1 MDKQKLKN
9 ILDKH
14 LKWLRGENG
23 GKRADL
29 SRANLSWADLPG
41 ANLSRA
47 NLSGADLSRANLS
60 AAKLSRANLSWA
72 DLPGANL
79 SRANLSWA
87 DLSGADLP
95 GANLFRADLSGAD
108 LSGANLSGA
117 NLSGADLSWANLSW
131 ANLSGA
137 NLSRANLSWADLSRA
152 NLFRADLSW
161 ADLSGANLS
170 GANYIEKAKNLF
182 YPIACPEIGAFVG
195 WKKAKVKTSGHE
207 CIVKL
212 EITEDAVRSSAAGR
226 KCRCSKATVLEIQDL
241 EGNVLEQAAVSDRDE
256 NFHYIPGTVVSV
268 SDFDENRWNECS
280 TGIHFYITR
289 EEAVRHIL

>member
-1 MDKQKLKN
+1 MDKQELKA
-9 ILDKH
+9 ILGKH
-14 LKWLRGENG
+14 LKWLRGEDG
-23 GKRADL
+23 GERANLFGANLSRADL
-29 SRANLSWADLPG
+29 SGANLSRADLSGANLFEANLSGANLFEANLFEANLFRANLSGADLFE

-47 NLSGADLSRANLS
+47 NLSGANLFEANLFE
-60 AAKLSRANLSWA
+60 
-72 DLPGANL
+72 
-79 SRANLSWA
+79 
-87 DLSGADLP
+87 
-95 GANLFRADLSGAD
+95 ANLFR
-108 LSGANLSGA
+108 A
-117 NLSGADLSWANLSW
+117 NLSGADLFE
-131 ANLSGA
+131 A
-137 NLSRANLSWADLSRA
+137 NLSR
-152 NLFRADLSW
+152 
-161 ADLSGANLS
+161 ANLS

-195 WKKAKVKTSGHE
+195 WKKARVKTSGHE

-212 EITEDAVRSSAAGR
+212 EITEDAVRSSGTGR

-241 EGNVLEQAAVSDRDE
+241 EGIVLEQVAVSDRDE

>member
-1 MDKQKLKN
+1 MDKQELKN

-29 SRANLSWADLPG
+29 FEADLSGANLFE

-47 NLSGADLSRANLS
+47 NL
-60 AAKLSRANLSWA
+60 
-72 DLPGANL
+72 
-79 SRANLSWA
+79 
-87 DLSGADLP
+87 
-95 GANLFRADLSGAD
+95 FE
-108 LSGANLSGA
+108 ANLSG
-117 NLSGADLSWANLSW
+117 

-137 NLSRANLSWADLSRA
+137 NLSRANLSGA
-152 NLFRADLSW
+152 NLFE
-161 ADLSGANLS
+161 ANLS
-170 GANYIEKAKNLF
+170 GADLFGAYYIEKAKNLF

-195 WKKAKVKTSGHE
+195 WKKAKGKTSGHE

-212 EITEDAVRSSAAGR
+212 EITEDAMRSSGTGR

-241 EGNVLEQAAVSDRDE
+241 EGIVLEQVAVSDRDE

>member
-1 MDKQKLKN
+1 MDKQELKN

-14 LKWLRGENG
+14 LKWLRGEYG

-29 SRANLSWADLPG
+29 FRADLSG
-41 ANLSRA
+41 A
-47 NLSGADLSRANLS
+47 NLSGANLF
-60 AAKLSRANLSWA
+60 R
-72 DLPGANL
+72 
-79 SRANLSWA
+79 A
-87 DLSGADLP
+87 DLSGADLS

-117 NLSGADLSWANLSW
+117 
-131 ANLSGA
+131 
-137 NLSRANLSWADLSRA
+137 
-152 NLFRADLSW
+152 
-161 ADLSGANLS
+161 DLSGANLS
-170 GANYIEKAKNLF
+170 GANLFRADYIEKAKNLF

-195 WKKAKVKTSGHE
+195 WKKARVKTSGHE

-241 EGNVLEQAAVSDRDE
+241 EENVLEQAAVSDRDE
-256 NFHYIPGTVVSV
+256 NFHYIPGTVASV
-268 SDFDENRWNECS
+268 LDFDENRWNECS

-289 EEAVRHIL
+289 EEAVRHVL

>member
-1 MDKQKLKN
+1 MDEQELKN

-14 LKWLRGENG
+14 FKWLRGENG

-29 SRANLSWADLPG
+29 SGANLSRANLFGANLSRANLSR

-47 NLSGADLSRANLS
+47 NLSGADLS
-60 AAKLSRANLSWA
+60 
-72 DLPGANL
+72 GANL
-79 SRANLSWA
+79 F
-87 DLSGADLP
+87 
-95 GANLFRADLSGAD
+95 GANLFRANLF
-108 LSGANLSGA
+108 GANLFGA
-117 NLSGADLSWANLSW
+117 NLF
-131 ANLSGA
+131 GA
-137 NLSRANLSWADLSRA
+137 NL
-152 NLFRADLSW
+152 FE
-161 ADLSGANLS
+161 
-170 GANYIEKAKNLF
+170 ANYIEKAKNLF

-195 WKKAKVKTSGHE
+195 WKKARVKTSGHE

-212 EITEDAVRSSAAGR
+212 EITEDAVRSSGTGR

-241 EGNVLEQAAVSDRDE
+241 EGIVLEQVAVSDRDE

>member
-1 MDKQKLKN
+1 MDKQELKA
-9 ILDKH
+9 ILGKH
-14 LKWLRGENG
+14 LKWLRGEDG
-23 GKRADL
+23 GE
-29 SRANLSWADLPG
+29 RAN
-41 ANLSRA
+41 
-47 NLSGADLSRANLS
+47 
-60 AAKLSRANLSWA
+60 
-72 DLPGANL
+72 
-79 SRANLSWA
+79 
-87 DLSGADLP
+87 LP
-95 GANLFRADLSGAD
+95 GANLFEANLSGANLSEANLFGANLSGASLFGANLSEAN

-117 NLSGADLSWANLSW
+117 NLFEANLFG

-137 NLSRANLSWADLSRA
+137 NLFEANLFEANLFGANLSEA
-152 NLFRADLSW
+152 N
-161 ADLSGANLS
+161 LSGADLS

-241 EGNVLEQAAVSDRDE
+241 EGNVLEQVAVSDRDE

>member
-1 MDKQKLKN
+1 MDKQELKN

-29 SRANLSWADLPG
+29 SGADLSRADLSRADLSRADLSRADLSRANLSEADLSEADLSGANLFGANLFG

-47 NLSGADLSRANLS
+47 NLSEADLSEADLSGANLFG
-60 AAKLSRANLSWA
+60 ANLFGA
-72 DLPGANL
+72 NLFGANL
-79 SRANLSWA
+79 SRADLFGA
-87 DLSGADLP
+87 DLSGA
-95 GANLFRADLSGAD
+95 NLSRADLFGAD

-117 NLSGADLSWANLSW
+117 DLSE
-131 ANLSGA
+131 
-137 NLSRANLSWADLSRA
+137 
-152 NLFRADLSW
+152 
-161 ADLSGANLS
+161 ADLSGAD
-170 GANYIEKAKNLF
+170 YIEKAKNLF

-212 EITEDAVRSSAAGR
+212 EITEDAVRSSATGR

-241 EGNVLEQAAVSDRDE
+241 EGNVLGQAAVSDRDC
-256 NFHYIPGTVVSV
+256 NFSYIPGTVVSV
-268 SDFDENRWNECS
+268 LDFDENRWNECS

>member
-1 MDKQKLKN
+1 MDEQELKN

-14 LKWLRGENG
+14 FKWLRGENG
-23 GKRADL
+23 GKRA
-29 SRANLSWADLPG
+29 
-41 ANLSRA
+41 NLSRA
-47 NLSGADLSRANLS
+47 DLS
-60 AAKLSRANLSWA
+60 
-72 DLPGANL
+72 
-79 SRANLSWA
+79 
-87 DLSGADLP
+87 
-95 GANLFRADLSGAD
+95 RADLSGAD
-108 LSGANLSGA
+108 LSGANLS
-117 NLSGADLSWANLSW
+117 
-131 ANLSGA
+131 
-137 NLSRANLSWADLSRA
+137 RADLSRA
-152 NLFRADLSW
+152 DLSG

-170 GANYIEKAKNLF
+170 RVDLSRADLSGANLFGANLSGANLFGANLFGANLSGVNLFGANLFGANYIEKAKNLF

-195 WKKAKVKTSGHE
+195 WKKARVKTSGHE

-212 EITEDAVRSSAAGR
+212 EITEDAVRSSGTGR

-241 EGNVLEQAAVSDRDE
+241 EGIVLEQVAVSDRDE

>member
-1 MDKQKLKN
+1 MDKQELKN

-23 GKRADL
+23 GKRA
-29 SRANLSWADLPG
+29 
-41 ANLSRA
+41 

-60 AAKLSRANLSWA
+60 
-72 DLPGANL
+72 
-79 SRANLSWA
+79 
-87 DLSGADLP
+87 
-95 GANLFRADLSGAD
+95 RADLSGAD
-108 LSGANLSGA
+108 
-117 NLSGADLSWANLSW
+117 
-131 ANLSGA
+131 
-137 NLSRANLSWADLSRA
+137 
-152 NLFRADLSW
+152 
-161 ADLSGANLS
+161 
-170 GANYIEKAKNLF
+170 YIEKAKKLF

-241 EGNVLEQAAVSDRDE
+241 EGNVLEQVAVSDRDE
-256 NFHYIPGTVVSV
+256 NFRYIPGTVVSV
-268 SDFDENRWNECS
+268 SNFDENRWNECS

>member
-1 MDKQKLKN
+1 MDKQELKN

-23 GKRADL
+23 GKRANLSGVDL
-29 SRANLSWADLPG
+29 SRANLSG
-41 ANLSRA
+41 V
-47 NLSGADLSRANLS
+47 
-60 AAKLSRANLSWA
+60 
-72 DLPGANL
+72 
-79 SRANLSWA
+79 
-87 DLSGADLP
+87 
-95 GANLFRADLSGAD
+95 D

-117 NLSGADLSWANLSW
+117 NLSGANLSGVDLSR

-137 NLSRANLSWADLSRA
+137 NLSGV
-152 NLFRADLSW
+152 
-161 ADLSGANLS
+161 DLSGANLSGANLSGVDLS

-226 KCRCSKATVLEIQDL
+226 KCRCSKATVLGIQDL
-241 EGNVLEQAAVSDRDE
+241 EGNVLEQVAVSDRDE

>member
-1 MDKQKLKN
+1 MDEQELKN

-14 LKWLRGENG
+14 FKWLRGENG
-23 GKRADL
+23 GKRANLFGANL
-29 SRANLSWADLPG
+29 SRADLSG

-47 NLSGADLSRANLS
+47 NLF
-60 AAKLSRANLSWA
+60 
-72 DLPGANL
+72 GANL
-79 SRANLSWA
+79 SRA
-87 DLSGADLP
+87 DLS
-95 GANLFRADLSGAD
+95 RAD

-117 NLSGADLSWANLSW
+117 NLSRANLFG

-137 NLSRANLSWADLSRA
+137 NLSRANLFGADLSGADLFGANLSRA
-152 NLFRADLSW
+152 NLFGAD
-161 ADLSGANLS
+161 
-170 GANYIEKAKNLF
+170 YIEKAKNLF

-195 WKKAKVKTSGHE
+195 WKKARVKTSGHE

-212 EITEDAVRSSAAGR
+212 EITEDAVRSSGTGR

-241 EGNVLEQAAVSDRDE
+241 EGIVLEQVAVSDRDE

>member
-1 MDKQKLKN
+1 MDKQELKN

-14 LKWLRGENG
+14 LKWLRGEYG

-29 SRANLSWADLPG
+29 FRADLFRADLSG
-41 ANLSRA
+41 ANLSGANLFRA
-47 NLSGADLSRANLS
+47 NLSGANLF
-60 AAKLSRANLSWA
+60 R
-72 DLPGANL
+72 
-79 SRANLSWA
+79 A
-87 DLSGADLP
+87 DLSGA
-95 GANLFRADLSGAD
+95 NLSGADLSGAD

-117 NLSGADLSWANLSW
+117 D
-131 ANLSGA
+131 
-137 NLSRANLSWADLSRA
+137 
-152 NLFRADLSW
+152 
-161 ADLSGANLS
+161 
-170 GANYIEKAKNLF
+170 YIEKAKNLF

-195 WKKAKVKTSGHE
+195 WKKARVKTSGHE

-241 EGNVLEQAAVSDRDE
+241 EGIVLEQVAVSDRDE